1 MLERDIEAKLIKEV
15 RRLGGR
21 AYKWVSPGSNGV
33 PDRIVIMPGGK
44 IIFVELKTTTGRL
57 TDLQKMQQRILRQL
71 GCDIRTI
78 YGPDQVQGFIDGLKA
93 EIMTREDKQ

>member
-1 MLERDIEAKLIKEV
+1 MLEREIEKKLITEV

-33 PDRIVIMPGGK
+33 PDRIIIMPGGK
-44 IIFVELKTTTGRL
+44 IIFTELKTTTGRL

-78 YGPDQVQGFIDGLKA
+78 YGPEQVQGFIDGLKA
-93 EIMTREDKQ
+93 SMMREETK